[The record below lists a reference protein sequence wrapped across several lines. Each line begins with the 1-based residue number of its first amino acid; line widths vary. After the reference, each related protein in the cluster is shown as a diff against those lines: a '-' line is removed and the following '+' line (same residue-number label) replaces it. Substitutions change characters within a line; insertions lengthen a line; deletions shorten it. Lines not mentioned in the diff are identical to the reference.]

1 MSNFLTSKLF
11 IKFIY
16 RFVRTYAW
24 TFRLTVENEK
34 TWMDH
39 VDAGGR
45 VLLCCWHQQ
54 FFSFIRYFKTYS
66 RFRPSLMISRSKDGE
81 IIAGVA
87 ELTGWITARGSSS
100 KGGKTA
106 LQKMIQNLK
115 ENGLAA
121 HIIDGPR
128 GPAGIV
134 KKGAIYLAHDAG
146 AIIVPMYAVADK
158 AWYFKSWD
166 RFCVPKPFA
175 KVTIR
180 YGEMIKIRTNADDDL
195 IEKQRKHLED
205 TMRPGLHN

>member
-87 ELTGWITARGSSS
+87 ELTGWITARGYLLR
-100 KGGKTA
+100 KAEKP
-106 LQKMIQNLK
+106 LY
-115 ENGLAA
+115 
-121 HIIDGPR
+121 
-128 GPAGIV
+128 
-134 KKGAIYLAHDAG
+134 KK
-146 AIIVPMYAVADK
+146 
-158 AWYFKSWD
+158 
-166 RFCVPKPFA
+166 
-175 KVTIR
+175 
-180 YGEMIKIRTNADDDL
+180 
-195 IEKQRKHLED
+195 
-205 TMRPGLHN
+205 